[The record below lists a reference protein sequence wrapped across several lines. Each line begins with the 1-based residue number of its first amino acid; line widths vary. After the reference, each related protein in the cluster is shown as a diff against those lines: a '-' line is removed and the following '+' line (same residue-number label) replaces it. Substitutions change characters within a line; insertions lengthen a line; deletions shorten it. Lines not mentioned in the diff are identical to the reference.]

1 MFLRIELQSSCC
13 GTMGTPCISAA
24 PGRTFD
30 PQPGTVSSALDCSE
44 GGGYSYSSDLIAGL
58 GTPYATWWPKGK
70 SKQANK
76 KPELEPQFIIQTDL
90 SMSPAYSGHSVNIY
104 FFIEGCLENFYMPL
118 LRNVFLRQS

>member
-30 PQPGTVSSALDCSE
+30 PQPGTVSSGLDCSE

-58 GTPYATWWPKGK
+58 GTPYAMDSQNRRKEK
-70 SKQANK
+70 KELNK
-76 KPELEPQFIIQTDL
+76 CWLLEHI
-90 SMSPAYSGHSVNIY
+90 
-104 FFIEGCLENFYMPL
+104 
-118 LRNVFLRQS
+118 